1 MNDTIVNKD
10 FHGIIAMLNE
20 RNDQINKHGY
30 TAHNDVLYN
39 QNGELVI
46 AARALMKEVCVPHDF
61 PEKWDK
67 VIVNKMVLKPYI
79 ERLIIAGALLAAEVD
94 RRRYIQK
101 VMGMRKGTGK
111 KVPPP
116 HKYYPLTPEEDIKVN
131 NEKPL

>member
-39 QNGELVI
+39 QNGELVV
-46 AARALMKEVCVPHDF
+46 AARALMKELCAPHDF

-67 VIVNKMVLKPYI
+67 AVVRKMVLKPYTD
-79 ERLIIAGALLAAEVD
+79 RLVIAGALLAAEVD
-94 RRRYIQK
+94 RRRYIQT
-101 VMGMRKGTGK
+101 VMKNSYK
-111 KVPPP
+111 K
-116 HKYYPLTPEEDIKVN
+116 
-131 NEKPL
+131 